1 MTHDSPL
8 TYLKHCPSKVVKLFF
23 FQPKGNLS
31 FGESISLMN
40 LYEKFMAIYI
50 FFWEEVF
57 HLSLDFQKSPKA
69 PPVWKLMNSK
79 ELKVLQEFDLNY
91 PLAPREIIYLQVKKV
106 GNWEAKLIAQGHE
119 VAWSIIISDTK
130 IRRSPCMSFCGM
142 SISQEC
148 SFRALLTREGPEEA
162 WDAFWW
168 GQFQLNWQPWPPSF
182 PMPAHSA
189 LSGPHLLPKVSFQW
203 DQG

>member
-1 MTHDSPL
+1 
-8 TYLKHCPSKVVKLFF
+8 
-23 FQPKGNLS
+23 
-31 FGESISLMN
+31 
-40 LYEKFMAIYI
+40 MAIYV
-50 FFWEEVF
+50 FFWEEVS

-79 ELKVLQEFDLNY
+79 ELKILQEFDLNY

-130 IRRSPCMSFCGM
+130 IRWSPCMSFCGM

-162 WDAFWW
+162 WDACWW
-168 GQFQLNWQPWPPSF
+168 GQFQLNWHRPFPPHPF
-182 PMPAHSA
+182 PCPPTLPSQA
-189 LSGPHLLPKVSFQW
+189 PHLLPKISFQW
-203 DQG
+203 G